1 MKKVLLVFSLLLVS
15 VGSILLV
22 GGNDLGYIGF
32 ALGMAGLYVV
42 DRSIVL
48 GE

>member
-15 VGSILLV
+15 ISGVLLA

-42 DRSIVL
+42 DRKLVL